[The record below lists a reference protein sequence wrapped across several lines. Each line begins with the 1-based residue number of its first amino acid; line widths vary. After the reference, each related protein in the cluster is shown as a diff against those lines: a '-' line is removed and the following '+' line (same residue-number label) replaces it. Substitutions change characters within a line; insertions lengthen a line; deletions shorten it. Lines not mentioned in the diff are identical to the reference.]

1 MSVCEDEGDII
12 GIGASAE
19 PGNEWRFKYQ
29 DAKFTKGIGEREGG
43 EVENVGRE
51 LWREDGK
58 GQEREEGRLGVTAKE
73 EGSKEGE
80 AGGEERRG
88 RGGKRGR
95 VEGGEEGWEEVG
107 GGGEGEDRNQGRK
120 DADTARPG
128 GALQSGLPEKIPEVA
143 NTFQAAGRERRACRY
158 FWRGAQ
164 LGWRGPEAA
173 QRLGWLG
180 RT

>member
-1 MSVCEDEGDII
+1 MEQTLMALRMGPGDRGRGTGPLRSPTSRLHRLQGPREGQEGGGDGYISGLGKQSDCPELSVCEDEGDII

-51 LWREDGK
+51 LWKEEWKGSGEGGREI
-58 GQEREEGRLGVTAKE
+58 GRTAKE

-88 RGGKRGR
+88 EEERGGGWR
-95 VEGGEEGWEEVG
+95 GGEEGWEEVG
-107 GGGEGEDRNQGRK
+107 GGGEGEDRE
-120 DADTARPG
+120 
-128 GALQSGLPEKIPEVA
+128 SGEK
-143 NTFQAAGRERRACRY
+143 RR
-158 FWRGAQ
+158 
-164 LGWRGPEAA
+164 
-173 QRLGWLG
+173 
-180 RT
+180 